1 MMKRAFLFASVI
13 TAGAVALVMT
23 KRQSTVIGENAKVG
37 DQVDVPT
44 ASLPEG
50 GLPAAI
56 PQGVGYIVV
65 TVQQV
70 GQTMLAGPITGY
82 VTTVDPRIMVPL
94 AVPVG
99 PVQVPKAAVVQVTR
113 SGSKVA

>member
-1 MMKRAFLFASVI
+1 MFKRAFLYASVI
-13 TAGAVALVMT
+13 TAGAVALVLT
-23 KRQSTVIGENAKVG
+23 KRTSAVIGENAKVG
-37 DQVDVPT
+37 DTVDVPT

-50 GLPAAI
+50 GLPAGI

-82 VTTVDPRIMVPL
+82 VTTVDPRIMVPIPT
-94 AVPVG
+94 PVG
-99 PVQVPKAAVVQVTR
+99 PVQVPKTSVTAVYR
-113 SGSKVA
+113 NGAKVA